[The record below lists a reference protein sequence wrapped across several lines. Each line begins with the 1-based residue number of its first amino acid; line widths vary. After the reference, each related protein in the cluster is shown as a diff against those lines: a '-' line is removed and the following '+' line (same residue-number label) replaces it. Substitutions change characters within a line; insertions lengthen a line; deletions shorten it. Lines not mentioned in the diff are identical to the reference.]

1 MDTQVLYC
9 EVNKE
14 MKYTLECQK
23 GSLIHYNDSVLNEAK
38 TKILKA
44 IDEICTENGL
54 SYFAYGPTLVGAV
67 HYNAFIPGQNA
78 LSGDIGL
85 LREDYEKLLVILR
98 KEAEGRGLILD
109 EYIGLTNIPQRL
121 VRLGV
126 RVELGDLEA
135 GDELSMEQ
143 DFWILL
149 APFDRLPD
157 SFDLYCAHL
166 RRMKRANLRY
176 ARVCSCHSYSSTK
189 QNFLKFAAKK
199 LLYGWRSPRKEYER
213 VQRIA
218 QKYNHSE
225 DAHRIMR
232 VVFAKSE
239 LCWEHQLFPLQ
250 KIPFNGMELPC
261 PNDFSPWTATL
272 TPELDK
278 QIKTIQKVDLL
289 LLQEFDRICR
299 KLDIG
304 YFICGGSMLG
314 YVRHGGFIP
323 WDDDIDVGL
332 LRADYDRFLAEGGK
346 ELSDRFF
353 LQTRE
358 SDPEIPY
365 LFSKIRMNDTEY
377 ITEYN
382 ENRNFHK
389 GICLDLF
396 PFDFLPDDEQEQ
408 KNFLAQVNVCVRRHN
423 KACNKQIAE
432 PVYDEKPKTFEDWMW
447 RTVAHAH
454 RQLWRLVSIKKTQK
468 KYISVATRYNAVAKE
483 RGLKTVA
490 SFVPTYTYVNLDDLL
505 PYQDISFEG
514 VSAKVPAKPEVFLEM
529 QYHDF
534 MSLPPL
540 HQQLG
545 HDLIRWS
552 ADIPE
557 VKDN

>member
-1 MDTQVLYC
+1 
-9 EVNKE
+9 
-14 MKYTLECQK
+14 MKYTPERRKKCFVY
-23 GSLIHYNDSVLNEAK
+23 YNDSILNEAK
-38 TKILKA
+38 TKIIKT
-44 IDEICTENGL
+44 IDTICKENGL
-54 SYFAYGPTLVGAV
+54 TYFAYGPTLVGAV
-67 HYNAFIPGQNA
+67 HYGSFIPNQNKVF
-78 LSGDIGL
+78 GDIGL
-85 LREDYEKLLVILR
+85 LRDDYEKLLSILR
-98 KEAEGRGLILD
+98 EHSEEYELLLD
-109 EYIGLTNIPQRL
+109 EYIGKTDIPQRL
-121 VRLGV
+121 VRVGV
-126 RVELGDLEA
+126 RAQIGDLEF
-135 GDELSMEQ
+135 GDEVEMKH
-143 DFWILL
+143 DFWIIL

-166 RRMKRANLRY
+166 RRMKRANRRY
-176 ARVCSCHSYSSTK
+176 ARVCSCHSYNSEKHSLIRFLGK
-189 QNFLKFAAKK
+189 QLI
-199 LLYGWRSPRKEYER
+199 YGWRSPKKEFER
-213 VQRIA
+213 VQRLA
-218 QKYNHSE
+218 QKYNHCE

-232 VVFAKSE
+232 LVFAKSE
-239 LCWEHQLFPLQ
+239 LVWEDQLFPL
-250 KIPFNGMELPC
+250 KSLPFNGMELPC

-278 QIKTIQKVDLL
+278 QIKSIQKVDLL
-289 LLQEFDRICR
+289 LLEEFDRICR

-323 WDDDIDVGL
+323 WDDDIDVGM

-377 ITEYN
+377 ITAYN

-396 PFDFLPDDEQEQ
+396 PFDFLPEDEQEQ
-408 KNFLAQVNVCVRRHN
+408 KAFLAEVKKCVKVHN
-423 KACNKQIAE
+423 RACNKQIAE
-432 PVYDEKPKTFEDWMW
+432 PQYDKKPKTFEDWFW
-447 RTVAHAH
+447 RHVAHAH
-454 RQLWRLVSIKKTQK
+454 RQLWRMVSIKKTQK
-468 KYISVATRYNAVAKE
+468 NYIKVATRYNDVAKE
-483 RGLKTVA
+483 RGLQTVA
-490 SFVPTYTYVNLDDLL
+490 SFVPTYTFVNLEDLL

-514 VSAKVPAKPEVFLEM
+514 VTAKIPAKPKVFLEM

-557 VKDN
+557 LKEN

>member
-1 MDTQVLYC
+1 
-9 EVNKE
+9 
-14 MKYTLECQK
+14 MKYTQDYQK
-23 GSLIHYNDSVLNEAK
+23 VSLVHYNDTVLNEAK
-38 TKILKA
+38 TKIIKA
-44 IDEICTENGL
+44 LDEICEKNGL

-67 HYNAFIPGQNA
+67 HYGAVIPNQNNV
-78 LSGDIGL
+78 SGDIGVM
-85 LREDYEKLLVILR
+85 RDDYEKLVPILR
-98 KEAEGRGLILD
+98 KCAADYGLILD
-109 EYIGLTNIPQRL
+109 EYIGESNIPQRL
-121 VRLGV
+121 IRLGL
-126 RVELGDLEA
+126 RAQIGDIEA
-135 GDELSMEQ
+135 GDELSMDQ
-143 DFWILL
+143 DFWILI

-166 RRMKRANLRY
+166 RRMKRANIRY
-176 ARVCSCHSYSSTK
+176 AHVCTCRGFNSEK
-189 QNFLKFAAKK
+189 QNFFRFFAKK
-199 LLYGWRSPRKEYER
+199 LLYGWRSPRKEYNR

-218 QKYNHSE
+218 AKYNHSE

-239 LCWEHQLFPLQ
+239 LVWEDQLFPLQ
-250 KIPFNGMELPC
+250 KLPFNGMQLSC
-261 PNDFSPWTATL
+261 PRDFSPWTATL
-272 TPELDK
+272 TPELEK

-289 LLQEFDRICR
+289 LLKEFDRICR

-323 WDDDIDVGL
+323 WDDDIDVGM
-332 LRADYDRFLAEGGK
+332 LREDYNRFLAEGGK

-365 LFSKIRMNDTEY
+365 LFSKIRMNNTEY

-396 PFDFLPDDEQEQ
+396 PFDFLPDNEQEQ
-408 KNFLAQVNVCVRRHN
+408 KQFLAEVDTCVRRHN

-432 PVYDEKPKTFEDWMW
+432 PKYDKKPKTFEDWFW
-447 RTVAHAH
+447 RHVAHAH

-468 KYISVATRYNAVAKE
+468 KYIKVATRYNAVAKE
-483 RGLKTVA
+483 RGLQTVA
-490 SFVPTYTYVNLDDLL
+490 SFVPTYTYVNLEDLL
-505 PYQDISFEG
+505 PYKDIDFEG
-514 VSAKVPAKPEVFLEM
+514 VAAKVPAKPEVFLKM

-545 HDLIRWS
+545 HDLIHWS

-557 VKDN
+557 VKEN

>member
-1 MDTQVLYC
+1 
-9 EVNKE
+9 
-14 MKYTLECQK
+14 MKYTQECQK
-23 GSLIHYNDSVLNEAK
+23 GALIRYNDTVLNEAK
-38 TKILKA
+38 TKILKVL
-44 IDEICTENGL
+44 DEICEKNGL

-67 HYNAFIPGQNA
+67 HYGAFIPEQNS
-78 LSGDIGL
+78 LSGDVGVM
-85 LREDYEKLLVILR
+85 RDDYEKLIPILR
-98 KEAEGRGLILD
+98 ETAADYGLIFD
-109 EYIGLTNIPQRL
+109 EYIGESNVPQRI
-121 VRLGV
+121 VRLGL
-126 RVELGDLEA
+126 RAQIGDTEA

-143 DFWILL
+143 DFWILI

-166 RRMKRANLRY
+166 RRMKRANRRY
-176 ARVCSCHSYSSTK
+176 ARVCSCRGFSSSK
-189 QNFLKFAAKK
+189 QSFFRFFVKK
-199 LLYGWRSPRKEYER
+199 LLYGWRSPRKEYNR
-213 VQRIA
+213 VHRLA
-218 QKYNHSE
+218 AKYNHCE

-239 LCWEHQLFPLQ
+239 LVWEDQLFPLQ
-250 KIPFNGMELPC
+250 KLPFNGLELPC
-261 PNDFSPWTATL
+261 PRDFSSWTATL
-272 TPELDK
+272 TPELEK

-289 LLQEFDRICR
+289 LLEEFDRICR

-323 WDDDIDVGL
+323 WDDDIDVGM

-365 LFSKIRMNDTEY
+365 LFSKIRMNNTEY

-408 KNFLAQVNVCVRRHN
+408 KRFLAEVDVCVRRHN

-432 PVYDEKPKTFEDWMW
+432 PKYDKKPKTFEDWFW
-447 RTVAHAH
+447 RHVAHAH

-468 KYISVATRYNAVAKE
+468 NYLRVATKYNATAKA
-483 RGLKTVA
+483 RGLSTVA
-490 SFVPTYTYVNLDDLL
+490 SFVPTYTYVNLEDLL

-514 VSAKVPAKPEVFLEM
+514 TSAKIPAKPEVFLEM

-545 HDLIRWS
+545 HDLIHWS